1 MKNVCLFLLI
11 LTLFNTNTLLSNN
24 ISEREKFDKLSK
36 QISNWG
42 RWGPEDQLGTLNNI
56 SNEKIEKA
64 KELIIEGKTISLA
77 RNLEKN
83 ANPFN
88 FFPLRHDPFIMN
100 PEDYGADPHLSQ
112 EAAGDIFEINYH
124 GYAHTHLDGINH
136 FARDGKMYNGYSF
149 EINEE
154 NEFSNLGI
162 HEIGEFGIVSRG
174 VLIDLPVF
182 FGVDFV
188 RSGTAITIDDIK
200 NWEKKN
206 NIKISKGDI
215 LLLRTGRWEQLKQE
229 GYWDFTKLAT
239 GFHYSV
245 AEFLKN
251 RDVAAIGCDGVSDVY
266 PSGIESKKDAL
277 HELVL
282 VDLGMPIFDN
292 MDLDLLSEE
301 LTQLNRSTF
310 FFVANPLKIKGATGA
325 PINPVAVY

>member
-1 MKNVCLFLLI
+1 
-11 LTLFNTNTLLSNN
+11 
-24 ISEREKFDKLSK
+24 
-36 QISNWG
+36 
-42 RWGPEDQLGTLNNI
+42 
-56 SNEKIEKA
+56 
-64 KELIIEGKTISLA
+64 
-77 RNLEKN
+77 
-83 ANPFN
+83 
-88 FFPLRHDPFIMN
+88 
-100 PEDYGADPHLSQ
+100 
-112 EAAGDIFEINYH
+112 
-124 GYAHTHLDGINH
+124 
-136 FARDGKMYNGYSF
+136 MYNGYSF

-239 GFHYSV
+239 GFHYTV

-301 LTQLNRSTF
+301 LEKLNRSTF
-310 FFVANPLKIKGATGA
+310 FFVANPLKIQGATGKSSSCLLTTYLYVLFLVIIIYKLKSKEEKMDLSIELTA
-325 PINPVAVY
+325 YPLEEKYLPIIEDYIEHLKSYKNVIIKTFPTCSVIYGQHDDVIKVLSSSIKWSVENHNKVIFITKFLPNYKAI

>member
-1 MKNVCLFLLI
+1 MRFLIIFLI
-11 LTLFNTNTLLSNN
+11 FTFSGDLISKE
-24 ISEREKFDKLSK
+24 ISEREKFDNLSK
-36 QISNWG
+36 KISNWG
-42 RWGPEDQLGTLNNI
+42 RWGEQDQLGTLNNI
-56 SNEKIEKA
+56 SDESIEKA
-64 KELIIEGKTISLA
+64 RELIIEGKTISLA

-88 FFPLRHDPFIMN
+88 FFPLKHNPFIMN
-100 PEDYGADPHLSQ
+100 PEDYGSDPHLSQ

-162 HEIGEFGIVSRG
+162 HEIGEHGIISRG

-182 FGVDFV
+182 FGEDFI
-188 RSGTAITIDDIK
+188 RAGTAITTNDIIE
-200 NWEKKN
+200 WEKKN
-206 NIKISKGDI
+206 NIKIKKGDI
-215 LLLRTGRWEQLKQE
+215 LLLRTGRWEQLRQE

-239 GFHYSV
+239 GFHFTV
-245 AEFLKN
+245 AEFLKE

-292 MDLDLLSEE
+292 MDLDLLSIE
-301 LTQLNRSTF
+301 LKKLNRSTF

-325 PINPVAVY
+325 PINPVAIF